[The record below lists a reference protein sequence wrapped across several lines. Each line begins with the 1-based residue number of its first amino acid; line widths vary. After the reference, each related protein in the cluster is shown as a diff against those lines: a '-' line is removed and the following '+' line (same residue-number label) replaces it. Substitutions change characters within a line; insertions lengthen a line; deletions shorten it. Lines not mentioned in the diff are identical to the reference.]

1 MKRWGTINYPV
12 LTSVWPEG
20 FVSSAQVK
28 SVGKAAVKSER
39 EREKKKK
46 KRAQAKT

>member
-1 MKRWGTINYPV
+1 M
-12 LTSVWPEG
+12 LTSVWSEG

-39 EREKKKK
+39 EGKKEEKKSASKNVILYM
-46 KRAQAKT
+46 